1 VQSQYP
7 CPCWGVT
14 MGILLVFHQS
24 YQPVGN
30 NLLLSAIVA
39 GLPLYVL
46 FVMLAVLRMPA
57 WICAITAMLTAF
69 VLSWLVWGMPFGIT
83 LGTATEG
90 MAFGLWPIS
99 WIVLNAVFFHNLTVA
114 SGDFDVIRGALTR
127 LTQDRR
133 LQTLLIAFS
142 FGALLEGIAGFGAPV
157 AITASILASL
167 GFEPV
172 TGAVLA
178 LLANTAPV
186 AFGSIGI
193 PIVTLGGLVA
203 PILHK
208 DTTATTLAL
217 SAMVGRQLPL
227 FSIII
232 PAYLIVVLAG
242 WKRMREILPAV
253 LVTGVSFAIA
263 QFLVSNFVGPELTD
277 ILAALVSMGC
287 LAILLRYWRPA
298 EVYRFTHEPAV
309 AAGPR
314 RVGSASLHVEPDLP
328 GEAAERGKPD
338 VSAQGPSNRV
348 WWAFGMYVVLVVV
361 ILVGQMGNLPF
372 WSGHP
377 PGDVKTALHAPLNVT
392 ADLKCGTPSFK
403 LCPQP
408 WIGPDP
414 AKDRQAFKFPDWNFL
429 WPGTYEIV
437 NGQPVSL
444 IYREKPIVAKS
455 TAYPLAFDW
464 NFLAAAGSLVLYA
477 GIVAFL
483 LMRARRLKVS
493 FRNVYV
499 KTLRQLA
506 LPIVTIAF
514 ILAIAQL
521 MNYSGMT
528 SSLALTFAKT
538 GFLFPFVAAFL
549 GWLGVFLTGSDTSS
563 NTLFGPLQAQTA
575 QQLGN
580 VSPILTAGTNSSGGV
595 MGKMISPQN
604 LSVGAAGVNKVGS
617 EGEIFRRVIRY
628 SLILTALV
636 GVVAMIEAYAI
647 PFIIPSP

>member
-1 VQSQYP
+1 
-7 CPCWGVT
+7 
-14 MGILLVFHQS
+14 M
-24 YQPVGN
+24 
-30 NLLLSAIVA
+30 
-39 GLPLYVL
+39 
-46 FVMLAVLRMPA
+46 
-57 WICAITAMLTAF
+57 
-69 VLSWLVWGMPFGIT
+69 
-83 LGTATEG
+83 
-90 MAFGLWPIS
+90 
-99 WIVLNAVFFHNLTVA
+99 LNAVFFHNLTVA
-114 SGDFDVIRGALTR
+114 SGDFDIIRSALAR

-193 PIVTLGGLVA
+193 PVVTLGGLVA
-203 PILHK
+203 PILGHK
-208 DTTATTLAL
+208 DPTSTTLAL

-253 LVTGVSFAIA
+253 LVTGISFAIV

-277 ILAALVSMGC
+277 VLAALVSMGC
-287 LAILLRYWRPA
+287 LAILLRFWRPA
-298 EVYRFTHEPAV
+298 QVYRFSHEPAV
-309 AAGPR
+309 AAAPR
-314 RVGSASLHVEPDLP
+314 RVAGTKSVEADLP
-328 GEAAERGKPD
+328 GVAAAKGRPD
-338 VSAQGPSNRV
+338 VVVDAPSNRV
-348 WWAFGMYVVLVVV
+348 WWAFGMYIVLVVV
-361 ILVGQMGNLPF
+361 ILIGQMGNLPF

-377 PGDVKTALHAPLNVT
+377 VGDVKTALHAPLNIT
-392 ADLKCGTPSFK
+392 ADLKCGTPGFA
-403 LCPQP
+403 LCPKP
-408 WIGPDP
+408 WIGPLP
-414 AKDRQAFKFPDWNFL
+414 TKDRQAIKFPDWNFY
-429 WPGTYEIV
+429 WPGTYEIKK
-437 NGQPVSL
+437 GTPVSL
-444 IYREKPIVAKS
+444 IYREKPIVAAS
-455 TAYPLAFDW
+455 SQYALTFDW

-477 GIVAFL
+477 CVVAFL
-483 LMRARRLKVS
+483 LMRARRLKVN
-493 FRNVYV
+493 FLTVYRQ
-499 KTLRQLA
+499 TLRQLA

-528 SSLALTFAKT
+528 SSLALAFAKT
-538 GFLFPFVAAFL
+538 GFIFPFVAAYL

-563 NTLFGPLQAQTA
+563 NTLFGSLQAQTA
-575 QQLGN
+575 QQLHM
-580 VSPILTAGTNSSGGV
+580 SPILTAGTNSSGGV

-617 EGEIFRRVIRY
+617 EGEIFARVIRY
-628 SLILTALV
+628 SLILTSAV
-636 GVVAMIEAYAI
+636 GVVAMIEAYVL

>member
-1 VQSQYP
+1 VD
-7 CPCWGVT
+7 
-14 MGILLVFHQS
+14 LLLTFHQT
-24 YQPVGN
+24 YQPVAG
-30 NLLLSAIVA
+30 NLLLSAVVA

-46 FVMLAVLRMPA
+46 FVMLAVLRLPA
-57 WICAITAMLTAF
+57 WICAISAMLTAF

-83 LGTATEG
+83 FGTATEG

-114 SGDFDVIRGALTR
+114 SGDFDVIRNALTR

-133 LQTLLIAFS
+133 LQVLLIAFS

-193 PIVTLGGLVA
+193 PVVTLGGLVA

-232 PAYLIVVLAG
+232 PAYLVVVLAG
-242 WKRMREILPAV
+242 WRRMREILPAV
-253 LVTGVSFAIA
+253 LVTGASFAIV

-287 LAILLRYWRPA
+287 LAILLRFWRPA
-298 EVYRFTHEPAV
+298 QVYRFTTEPA
-309 AAGPR
+309 AAAAPR
-314 RVGSASLHVEPDLP
+314 RVAGALHVEPDLP
-328 GEAAERGKPD
+328 GVAAARGKPD
-338 VSAQGPSNRV
+338 AVVEDTPNRV

-361 ILVGQMGNLPF
+361 ILIGQMGNLPF

-377 PGDVKTALHAPLNVT
+377 PGDVKTALAAPANIT
-392 ADLKCGTPSFK
+392 ADLKCGTPAFK

-414 AKDRQAFKFPDWNFL
+414 AKDRQAFKFPDWNFY
-429 WPGTYEIV
+429 WPGTYDIV
-437 NGQPVSL
+437 KGKPVSL
-444 IYREKPIVAKS
+444 IFREKPIVSKS
-455 TAYPLAFDW
+455 TEYALTFDW

-477 GIVAFL
+477 CVVAFL
-483 LMRARRLKVS
+483 LMRARRLRVNFVS
-493 FRNVYV
+493 VYRR
-499 KTLRQLA
+499 TLRQLA

-528 SSLALTFAKT
+528 SSLALAFAKT
-538 GFLFPFVAAFL
+538 GFVFPFVAAFL

-563 NTLFGPLQAQTA
+563 NTLFGALQAQTA

-604 LSVGAAGVNKVGS
+604 LSVGAAGVNKVGA

-628 SLILTALV
+628 SLILTTLV

>member
-1 VQSQYP
+1 MSIYL
-7 CPCWGVT
+7 T
-14 MGILLVFHQS
+14 FHQT
-24 YQPVGN
+24 YQPV
-30 NLLLSAIVA
+30 LDSIFLSALVA

-46 FVMLAVLRMPA
+46 FILLAVLRLPA
-57 WICAITAMLTAF
+57 WLCALAAMLTAF
-69 VLSWLVWGMPFGIT
+69 VLGWLVWGMPFGVT
-83 LGTATEG
+83 VGTATEG

-114 SGDFDVIRGALTR
+114 SGDFDVIKRSLTR
-127 LTQDRR
+127 LTTDRR
-133 LQTLLIAFS
+133 LQTLLVAFS

-172 TGAVLA
+172 SAAVLA

-193 PIVTLGGLVA
+193 PVVTLGGLIA
-203 PILHK
+203 PIVGHSV
-208 DTTATTLAL
+208 TSTTLAL
-217 SAMVGRQLPL
+217 SAMVGRQLPV

-242 WKRMREILPAV
+242 WRRMAEIVPAV
-253 LVTGVSFAIA
+253 AVTGVSFAIV

-277 ILAALVSMGC
+277 IIAALVSMGC
-287 LAILLRYWRPA
+287 LALLLRVWRPKDTWQFA
-298 EVYRFTHEPAV
+298 HEEPA
-309 AAGPR
+309 AKPAEPR
-314 RVGSASLHVEPDLP
+314 RVMG
-328 GEAAERGKPD
+328 
-338 VSAQGPSNRV
+338 
-348 WWAFGMYVVLVVV
+348 GMDTVDTPARIARAYSMYIVLVIVMV
-361 ILVGQMGNLPF
+361 VGQVGNLRW
-372 WSGHP
+372 WSGHL
-377 PGDVKTALHAPLNVT
+377 PGDVTTALPAPANIS
-392 ADLKCGTPSFK
+392 ADFSCGSPAGTSPFVK
-403 LCPQP
+403 LFPQP

-414 AKDRQAFKFPDWNFL
+414 AMDWQAFKFPFFVFKQKT
-429 WPGTYEIV
+429 TYEIK

-444 IYREKPIVAKS
+444 IFREKPIVSKS
-455 TAYPLAFDW
+455 TAYPLAFKWD
-464 NFLAAAGSLVLYA
+464 FLLAAGSLVLYA
-477 GIVAFL
+477 CVIAYL
-483 LMRARRLKVS
+483 LMLLAGARVN
-493 FRNVYV
+493 FFTVYGR
-499 KTLRQLA
+499 TTRQLA
-506 LPIVTIAF
+506 LPIATIAL

-528 SSLALTFAKT
+528 ASLAILFSKT
-538 GFLFPFVAAFL
+538 GFVFPFVAAFL

-617 EGEIFRRVIRY
+617 EGEIFRRVIGY
-628 SLILTALV
+628 SLILTSAV
-636 GVVAMIEAYAI
+636 GIVAMIQAYVI
-647 PFIIPSP
+647 PGIVPIP

>member
-1 VQSQYP
+1 
-7 CPCWGVT
+7 
-14 MGILLVFHQS
+14 MGILLDFHQH
-24 YQPVGN
+24 YEPVLGSI
-30 NLLLSAIVA
+30 LLSALVA

-46 FVMLAVLRMPA
+46 FVMLAILRLPA
-57 WICAITAMLTAF
+57 WLCALAAMLTAA
-69 VLSWLVWGMPFGIT
+69 VLAWVVWGMPFGIT
-83 LGTATEG
+83 VATATEG

-114 SGDFDVIRGALTR
+114 SGDFDVIKRSLTR
-127 LTQDRR
+127 LTTDRR

-172 TGAVLA
+172 TAAVLA

-193 PIVTLGGLVA
+193 PIVTLGGLIA

-208 DTTATTLAL
+208 DVTSTTLAL

-227 FSIII
+227 FSVII

-253 LVTGVSFAIA
+253 LVTGISFAVV

-287 LAILLRYWRPA
+287 LAVLLRFWRPA
-298 EVYRFTHEPAV
+298 EVWQFAHETATPVRPRPGPTSSGLPGV
-309 AAGPR
+309 AAKT
-314 RVGSASLHVEPDLP
+314 GSSPFDAIDPP
-328 GEAAERGKPD
+328 GRIL
-338 VSAQGPSNRV
+338 R
-348 WWAFGMYVVLVVV
+348 AFSMYVVLVVV

-372 WSGHP
+372 FSGHP
-377 PGDVKTALHAPLNVT
+377 VGDLKTALHTPYNIT
-392 ADLKCGTPSFK
+392 ADLKCGTPSFA
-403 LCPQP
+403 LCPKP
-408 WIGPDP
+408 WFGPDP

-429 WPGTYEIV
+429 WPGTYEMV
-437 NGQPVSL
+437 KGAPQSV
-444 IYREKPIVAKS
+444 IYREKPIV
-455 TAYPLAFDW
+455 TAPTRYALTFDW

-477 GIVAFL
+477 SLIAFL
-483 LMRARRLKVS
+483 LMRARRASVN
-493 FRNVYV
+493 FITVYGQ
-499 KTLRQLA
+499 TLRQLR
-506 LPIVTIAF
+506 LPIITIAM

-528 SSLALTFAKT
+528 SSMAIALSKT
-538 GFLFPFVAAFL
+538 GFIFPFVSAVL

-617 EGEIFRRVIRY
+617 EGEIFRRVIGY
-628 SLILTALV
+628 SLILTSAV
-636 GVVAMIEAYAI
+636 GVVAMIEAYVI
-647 PFIIPSP
+647 PGIVPSP

>member
-1 VQSQYP
+1 
-7 CPCWGVT
+7 
-14 MGILLVFHQS
+14 MGTLLIFHQQ
-24 YQPVGN
+24 YQPV
-30 NLLLSAIVA
+30 LDSILLSALVA

-46 FVMLAVLRMPA
+46 FVMLAILRLAA
-57 WICAITAMLTAF
+57 WICALAAMLTAA
-69 VLSWLVWGMPFGIT
+69 LLAWIVWGMPFGVT
-83 LGTATEG
+83 VGTATEG

-114 SGDFDVIRGALTR
+114 SGDFDVIKRSLTR
-127 LTQDRR
+127 LTTDRR
-133 LQTLLIAFS
+133 LQTLLVAFS

-172 TGAVLA
+172 SAAVLA

-203 PILHK
+203 PILGHK
-208 DTTATTLAL
+208 DPTSTTLAL

-227 FSIII
+227 FSILI

-242 WKRMREILPAV
+242 WRRMREILPAV
-253 LVTGVSFAIA
+253 LVTGISFAVV

-287 LAILLRYWRPA
+287 LAALLRFWKPA
-298 EVYRFTHEPAV
+298 EVWRFAHET
-309 AAGPR
+309 AAPVTGR
-314 RVGSASLHVEPDLP
+314 RVTSASGSPAAAAEIGGSAFD
-328 GEAAERGKPD
+328 AADP
-338 VSAQGPSNRV
+338 PSRILR
-348 WWAFGMYVVLVVV
+348 AFSMYIVLVVV

-372 WSGHP
+372 FSGHP
-377 PGDVKTALHAPLNVT
+377 VGDKKTALATPYNLT
-392 ADLKCGTPSFK
+392 ADLKCGTPGFA
-403 LCPQP
+403 LCPEP

-414 AKDRQAFKFPDWNFL
+414 TKDRQAFKFPDWNFY
-429 WPGTYEIV
+429 WPGTYEITK
-437 NGQPVSL
+437 GQPVSV

-455 TAYPLAFDW
+455 TAYPLTFDW
-464 NFLAAAGSLVLYA
+464 NLLAAAGSLVLYA
-477 GIVAFL
+477 GLIAFL
-483 LMRARRLKVS
+483 FMRVLGSRVNFFAVYARTV
-493 FRNVYV
+493 
-499 KTLRQLA
+499 RQLA
-506 LPIVTIAF
+506 IPIATIAL

-528 SSLALTFAKT
+528 SSMAIALSKT
-538 GFLFPFVAAFL
+538 GFIFPFVAAFL

-617 EGEIFRRVIRY
+617 EGEIFRRVIGY
-628 SLILTALV
+628 SLILTSAV
-636 GVVAMIEAYAI
+636 GVLAMIEAYVI
-647 PFIIPSP
+647 PGIVPTP